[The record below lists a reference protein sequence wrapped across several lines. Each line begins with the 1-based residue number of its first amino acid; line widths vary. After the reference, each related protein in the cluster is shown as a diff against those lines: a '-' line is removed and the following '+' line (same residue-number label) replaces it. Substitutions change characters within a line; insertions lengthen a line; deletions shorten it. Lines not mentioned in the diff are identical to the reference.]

1 MPLGTFT
8 FKFQECNWKNLFH
21 ICELFKHLQKLFG
34 LFVMTMIKF
43 YPCQCKSKCSRH
55 SGCCAGSSNWVFAR
69 FFEKHL
75 NIRNICATLR
85 FPALATRPARCIPLE
100 KVWPLYVQF
109 SQQMCVSWFVRRS
122 HSKNSLLLT
131 NGFILD
137 GIFLAIQPIISGNLT
152 LLCISKYLCSSSRRH
167 FREREKSEKCL
178 STSCFDNIP
187 FKIRSPT

>member
-85 FPALATRPARCIPLE
+85 FPALATQPSPLHSPVE
-100 KVWPLYVQF
+100 SFMSNSRNKCVCPDLYGEDIQWILCFIVADKRIHSRWYIFSKPTHNQRQLDSSVHFKIFVQF
-109 SQQMCVSWFVRRS
+109 
-122 HSKNSLLLT
+122 
-131 NGFILD
+131 
-137 GIFLAIQPIISGNLT
+137 QPP
-152 LLCISKYLCSSSRRH
+152 
-167 FREREKSEKCL
+167 
-178 STSCFDNIP
+178 P
-187 FKIRSPT
+187 F

>member
-1 MPLGTFT
+1 MERGQFGVSLHCICKKENMPLGTFT

-85 FPALATRPARCIPLE
+85 FPALATPPARCIPRC
-100 KVWPLYVQF
+100 KKF
-109 SQQMCVSWFVRRS
+109 DRFMS
-122 HSKNSLLLT
+122 NSRNKWVCRDLFWEDIQRILCFIVAHKH
-131 NGFILD
+131 GFILD
-137 GIFLAIQPIISGNLT
+137 GIFLAIQPMISGNLT
-152 LLCISKYLCSSSRRH
+152 LLCI
-167 FREREKSEKCL
+167 F
-178 STSCFDNIP
+178 
-187 FKIRSPT
+187 